1 MDNAEQGEAVNR
13 DPISGSI
20 ALVRRWWRM
29 VCREIDQ
36 VAVIEKV
43 RGESGWTPRYA
54 FMTCMSAGIAILGM
68 LLSSPAVVIGA
79 MLLSPLMGPILGIGF
94 ALAIADYR
102 WLREAGKALALGT
115 IIAILFCAVIV
126 AMSPL
131 QTITT
136 EIAARTRPNLFD
148 LGVALFSALAGAY
161 AMIRGRDGTIVGVAI
176 ATALMPPLAAI
187 GFGLATFNWAVFGG
201 AFFLFFTN
209 LTTIALTAAV
219 MARTYGFSTYLSS
232 KQTAAQ
238 SVVIIG
244 VFIALAIPLGFSLR
258 QIAWE
263 ANATR
268 QAQAMVNDQFGD
280 DARISQLDFDF
291 STDPITL
298 SASVLTPEIVG
309 GARERAQRTL
319 ERELGRS
326 VVVDLR
332 QYQVDTEGTT
342 DRAELALARMREQA
356 AATQEEIE
364 NLTDRLA
371 LIAGVD
377 ADEVTV
383 DRNARRAVVRVRAL
397 PGAELET
404 YYALEQRANARA
416 EDWDVQVIPPA
427 KALPE
432 ITFADGEP
440 DAAGRR
446 GIALANWAALRIAAP
461 VGVTGADSEAE
472 TVIALLR
479 EAGVDAVRVEGAAP
493 ADRVQLQ
500 WMAPGSS
507 LDQ

>member
-1 MDNAEQGEAVNR
+1 MASEQDTDSR
-13 DPISGSI
+13 FTDPISGSL
-20 ALVRRWWRM
+20 ALLRRWWRM

-94 ALAIADYR
+94 ALAVGDYK
-102 WLREAGKALALGT
+102 WLRDAGRALGLGT
-115 IIAILFCAVIV
+115 VLAILFCALIV
-126 AMSPL
+126 ALSPL
-131 QTITT
+131 QTITS

-201 AFFLFFTN
+201 ASFLFFTN

-219 MARTYGFSTYLSS
+219 MARVYGFSTYLSA
-232 KQTAAQ
+232 KQTFTQ
-238 SVVIIG
+238 SVVIVT
-244 VFIALAIPLGFSLR
+244 VFVALAIPLGFSLR

-268 QAQAMVNDQFGD
+268 QAQELVGDEFGSE
-280 DARISQLDFDF
+280 ARISQLDFDF
-291 STDPITL
+291 DADPIAVT
-298 SASVLTPEIVG
+298 ASVLTPEIVG
-309 GARERAQRTL
+309 GAEERARRTL
-319 ERELGRS
+319 QRRLGRN
-326 VVVDLR
+326 VTVDLR
-332 QYQVDTEGTT
+332 QFQVDTEDTT
-342 DRAELALARMREQA
+342 DSTELALARMREQA
-356 AATQEEIE
+356 AATREEIAD
-364 NLTDRLA
+364 LTDRLA

-383 DRNARRAVVRVRAL
+383 DRNTRRAIVRVRAL

-404 YYALEQRANARA
+404 YYALEGRANGRA
-416 EDWDVQVIPPA
+416 ADWDVQVIPPA
-427 KALPE
+427 KDLPA
-432 ITFADGEP
+432 ISFDNGEP
-440 DAAGRR
+440 DAAGQRNMV
-446 GIALANWAALRIAAP
+446 IAIWAAERLSVP
-461 VGVTGADSEAE
+461 VGVSGSDAAAAIVMERMSD
-472 TVIALLR
+472 
-479 EAGVDAVRVEGAAP
+479 AGVDVRRLPGEQPGFVALSWLAP
-493 ADRVQLQ
+493 D
-500 WMAPGSS
+500 GGNGE
-507 LDQ
+507 

>member
-1 MDNAEQGEAVNR
+1 MDNAEEDEATDR
-13 DPISGSI
+13 DPVSGSI
-20 ALVRRWWRM
+20 ALARRWWRM

-115 IIAILFCAVIV
+115 IIAIVFCALIV

-131 QTITT
+131 QTITS

-219 MARTYGFSTYLSS
+219 MARVYGFSSYLSS
-232 KQTAAQ
+232 KQTVTQ
-238 SVVIIG
+238 SVVIVA

-268 QAQAMVNDQFGD
+268 QAQAMVGDEFGD
-280 DARISQLDFDF
+280 AARISQLDFDF

-298 SASVLTPEIVG
+298 NASVLTPQIVG
-309 GARERAQRTL
+309 GAQERAQRTL
-319 ERELGRS
+319 ERELGRP
-326 VVVDLR
+326 VAVDLR
-332 QYQVDTEGTT
+332 QYRVDTEGTT
-342 DRAELALARMREQA
+342 DGAELALARMREQA
-356 AATQEEIE
+356 AASEEEISD
-364 NLTDRLA
+364 LTDRLA

-377 ADEVTV
+377 AGEVTV
-383 DRNARRAVVRVRAL
+383 DRNARRAMVRVSAL
-397 PGAELET
+397 PGAELAT
-404 YYALEQRANARA
+404 YYALEQRASARA
-416 EDWDVQVIPPA
+416 EDWDVRVIPPA
-427 KALPE
+427 EALPY
-432 ITFADGEP
+432 ISFADGQP
-440 DAAGRR
+440 DAGGRR
-446 GIALANWAALRIAAP
+446 SASLAIWAAQRMAVPI
-461 VGVTGADSEAE
+461 GVTGEDAQAAA
-472 TVIALLR
+472 VIALLA
-479 EAGVDAVRVEGAAP
+479 EAGVDAVRVDGTASD
-493 ADRVQLQ
+493 DRVQLR
-500 WMAPGSS
+500 WMAPGSGEAE
-507 LDQ
+507 

>member
-1 MDNAEQGEAVNR
+1 MDIAEEDGVTHRN
-13 DPISGSI
+13 PISGSI
-20 ALVRRWWRM
+20 ALARRWWRM

-94 ALAIADYR
+94 AMAIGDYR
-102 WLREAGKALALGT
+102 WLRDAGKALALGT
-115 IIAILFCAVIV
+115 IMAILFCALIV
-126 AMSPL
+126 AISPL
-131 QTITT
+131 QTITS

-148 LGVALFSALAGAY
+148 LAVALFSALAGAY

-219 MARTYGFSTYLSS
+219 MARFYGFSTYLSS
-232 KQTAAQ
+232 KQTVAQ
-238 SVVIIG
+238 SVVIVV

-263 ANATR
+263 ANASR
-268 QAQAMVNDQFGD
+268 QARVMVSDQFD
-280 DARISQLDFDF
+280 EAARISQLDFDF

-298 SASVLTPEIVG
+298 SASVLTPQIVG
-309 GARERAQRTL
+309 GAQERAQRTL
-319 ERELGRS
+319 ERQLGRP
-326 VVVDLR
+326 VTVDLR

-342 DRAELALARMREQA
+342 DGAELALARMREQEA
-356 AATQEEIE
+356 ASQEEIA
-364 NLTDRLA
+364 NLTDQLA

-383 DRNARRAVVRVRAL
+383 DHTARRAIVRVRAL
-397 PGAELET
+397 PGAVLAT
-404 YYALEQRANARA
+404 YRALEQRASARA

-427 KALPE
+427 KALPA
-432 ITFADGEP
+432 ISFAEDEP
-440 DAAGRR
+440 DAEGRR
-446 GIALANWAALRIAAP
+446 SANLAIWAARRIAVP
-461 VGVTGADSEAE
+461 VGVTGNDAQAAA
-472 TVIALLR
+472 VIALLA
-479 EAGVDAVRVEGAAP
+479 EAGIEAVRVQGSVAS
-493 ADRVQLQ
+493 DQVTLS
-500 WMAPGSS
+500 WMAPNGGEEE
-507 LDQ
+507 